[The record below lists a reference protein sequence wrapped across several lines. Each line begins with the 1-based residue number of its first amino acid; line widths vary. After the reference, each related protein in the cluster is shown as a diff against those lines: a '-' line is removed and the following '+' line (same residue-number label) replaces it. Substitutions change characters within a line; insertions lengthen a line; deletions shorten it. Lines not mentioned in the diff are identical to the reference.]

1 MALRFD
7 DISINTLIGNGSFVQ
22 GDLKVN
28 GFIRID
34 GDIDGNLETDG
45 NVIISEKARI
55 RGNIT
60 AKSIIVGGIIIGD
73 ISAKEGVKLLS
84 SSAVIGNIISRR
96 VQMEDKV
103 IFHGHCI
110 SIENEEDFTAAADK
124 FLQAKAIRD
133 KAVLA

>member
-7 DISINTLIGNGSFVQ
+7 DISINTLIGNGSFVK

-45 NVIISEKARI
+45 AVIISEKARI
-55 RGNIT
+55 HGNIT

-73 ISAKEGVKLLS
+73 ITAKDGIKLLS
-84 SSAVIGNIISRR
+84 SSAVIGNIISRK
-96 VQMEDKV
+96 VQIEDNV
-103 IFHGHCI
+103 VFHGHCI
-110 SIENEEDFTAAADK
+110 SVQNKENYALAAEQ

-133 KAVLA
+133 KAIL

>member
-7 DISINTLIGNGSFVQ
+7 DISINTLIGNGSFVR

-34 GDIDGNLETDG
+34 GDIAGNLETDG
-45 NVIISEKARI
+45 AVIISEKARI
-55 RGNIT
+55 LGNVT

-73 ISAKEGVKLLS
+73 ITAKEGIKLLS
-84 SSAVIGNIISRR
+84 SSAVIGNIMSRR

-110 SIENEEDFTAAADK
+110 SIENEENYEK
-124 FLQAKAIRD
+124 SSESFLQAKAIRE
-133 KAVLA
+133 KAFL

>member
-55 RGNIT
+55 RGNIS
-60 AKSIIVGGIIIGD
+60 AKSVIVGGIILGD
-73 ISAKEGVKLLS
+73 VTAKENVKLLS
-84 SSAVIGNIISRR
+84 SSAVIGNIMSHK

-110 SIENEEDFTAAADK
+110 SLQNQESYEEAAEK

-133 KAVLA
+133 KAVLS

>member
-7 DISINTLIGNGSFVQ
+7 DISINTLIGNGSFVK

-45 NVIISEKARI
+45 AVIISEKARI
-55 RGNIT
+55 HGNIT

-73 ISAKEGVKLLS
+73 ITAKDGIKLLS
-84 SSAVIGNIISRR
+84 SSAVIGNIISRK
-96 VQMEDKV
+96 VQMEDNV
-103 IFHGHCI
+103 VFHGHCI
-110 SIENEEDFTAAADK
+110 SVQNEENYALAAEQ

-133 KAVLA
+133 KAIL

>member
-7 DISINTLIGNGSFVQ
+7 DISINTLIGNGSFVR

-34 GDIDGNLETDG
+34 GDIAGNLETDG
-45 NVIISEKARI
+45 AVIISEKARI
-55 RGNIT
+55 LGNVT

-73 ISAKEGVKLLS
+73 ITAKEGIKLLS
-84 SSAVIGNIISRR
+84 SSAVIGNMMSRR

-110 SIENEEDFTAAADK
+110 SIENEENYEK
-124 FLQAKAIRD
+124 SSESFLQAKAIRE
-133 KAVLA
+133 KAVL

>member
-7 DISINTLIGNGSFVQ
+7 DISINTLIGNGSFVR

-34 GDIDGNLETDG
+34 GDIAGNLETDG
-45 NVIISEKARI
+45 AVIISEKARI
-55 RGNIT
+55 LGNVT

-73 ISAKEGVKLLS
+73 ITAKEGIKLLS

-110 SIENEEDFTAAADK
+110 SIENEENYEK
-124 FLQAKAIRD
+124 SSESFLQAKAIRE
-133 KAVLA
+133 KAVL